1 MHMKLNF
8 CAHAGNLCWASMR
21 FSPFLK
27 NTHKR
32 EEKPTLQLTPQPCEF
47 SKASKIIILEGKRS
61 ATVILQIWTN
71 YYISREIKIVIQCAV
86 ESLTNFIV
94 RGKLTLAFW
103 KLSGKAYL
111 NLQAVKNTIKFKRM
125 LLSHKKEWNNTICSN
140 MARPTDHTNWSKI
153 KTNTT

>member
-1 MHMKLNF
+1 MLGIYVGPPWGF
-8 CAHAGNLCWASMR
+8 L
-21 FSPFLK
+21 PFLK
-27 NTHKR
+27 IPT
-32 EEKPTLQLTPQPCEF
+32 EEKKNPPSNSLLNPVNF
-47 SKASKIIILEGKRS
+47 SKVSKIIILEGKRS

-103 KLSGKAYL
+103 KLRGKAYL